1 MHRLNPS
8 RPVRSGHSLSLCR
21 ASLRGLGFWRQTGAL
36 AVLAGLLL
44 APVTQAAS
52 AQPLSGKRGGQGQFA
67 QERGNGGQPA
77 PIPNARGN
85 SGAQPG
91 FTANR
96 PGQNQQHLA
105 QWMDSHR
112 NLPLDQQQRA
122 LEQEPGFHDLNP
134 QVQQRMREHLS
145 QLNNMSPEQRDKT
158 LARTEAMERLQPAQR
173 QQVRGA
179 LAAVGAIPNPDRRR
193 AVAHAFY
200 QLRDLPSAQRD
211 AYMNSPQFRAQFN
224 DQERGA
230 INGLFGIAPIWPQL
244 QGPQAQGPPMQGS
257 QGGPQYQYQSPQM
270 QGPLAPR

>member
-1 MHRLNPS
+1 MRRLNPS
-8 RPVRSGHSLSLCR
+8 RPVPPGHSLSLCR
-21 ASLRGLGFWRQTGAL
+21 ASLRRWRCAGAL
-36 AVLAGLLL
+36 AVFAGLLL
-44 APVTQAAS
+44 APVDHKAS
-52 AQPLSGKRGGQGQFA
+52 AQPRPGTHGGGQGGS
-67 QERGNGGQPA
+67 ERGNGGQPA

-91 FTANR
+91 FAANH

-122 LEQEPGFHDLNP
+122 LEREPGFHDLNP
-134 QVQQRMREHLS
+134 QAQQRMREHLS
-145 QLNNMSPEQRDKT
+145 QLNSMSPEQRQKT
-158 LARTEAMERLQPAQR
+158 LARTEAMERLEPAQR

-200 QLRDLPSAQRD
+200 QLRDLPPAQRD

-230 INGLFGIAPIWPQL
+230 ITGLFGIAPIWPQL
-244 QGPQAQGPPMQGS
+244 QGPQAPA
-257 QGGPQYQYQSPQM
+257 PQYPSPQM
-270 QGPLAPR
+270 QGPMGPR